1 MLSLALECEVSRL
14 YAFVPEFESGELE
27 NLDYYDAMYYSS
39 LSNGSF
45 SQPEVANA
53 MSQYSSLTERSILNG

>member
-1 MLSLALECEVSRL
+1 M

-39 LSNGSF
+39 LSSGSF
-45 SQPEVANA
+45 SQSEVASA
-53 MSQYSSLTERSILNG
+53 MSKYPNLVDGSMAI

>member
-1 MLSLALECEVSRL
+1 L

-27 NLDYYDAMYYSS
+27 SLDYYDAMYYSS

-45 SQPEVANA
+45 SQSEVANA
-53 MSQYSSLTERSILNG
+53 MSHYNTLSERGIIHG

>member
-1 MLSLALECEVSRL
+1 M

-39 LSNGSF
+39 LSSGSF
-45 SQPEVANA
+45 SQSEVASA
-53 MSQYSSLTERSILNG
+53 MSQYSTLSEGGIIHG